1 MAPVITTAA
10 DRPIDIGHYPYPDP
24 PPQPAPPGTILC
36 IYTHLDLAEE
46 ELNCSSRYNCWGFT
60 FIPRRYKIS
69 TGSDVDKV
77 LEDNCSPV
85 ADGSLQPGDVIRY
98 RKNGATT
105 HTGRVWEVDAMGH
118 ATVIRSKWGAL
129 GEYLHPPLVA
139 SLPSSYGTDLA
150 YFRQH
155 SPLKGVAD
163 LWIADSPTDDG
174 EQFSHQPWWTS
185 PDIMVDVPP
194 YDGSGDLNP
203 QFAAVNR
210 IWARIRNR
218 ANTNADNVHVKY
230 YWADPSA
237 GLGPADWHPIPSTP
251 GHPNPIGPLSIPP
264 FGNIDAPYVEW
275 TPSAAPAHQCLL
287 AIAYINDNPADSD
300 NPDPLVYT
308 FDIPWENNIAQ
319 RNVDIIQANSGSHH
333 SVSIGLKNPFPR
345 IERYVADVR
354 VIMTH
359 TRHLPV
365 LGPER
370 SIGMPALR
378 CRTSNEKAVVIKKV
392 ETKYLPLMRGRVRFP
407 FMSLQETLIAT
418 GVIREMQLRKPQN
431 LTVDITVPRNARPGS
446 IYYVH
451 VVQESGNQIRG
462 GYTIAVVVNAE

>member
-1 MAPVITTAA
+1 MPPVITTAA
-10 DRPIDIGHYPYPDP
+10 GRPVNIGHYPYPDP
-24 PPQPAPPGTILC
+24 APQPAPPGTTSC
-36 IYTHLDLAEE
+36 SYTHLDLTEE

-60 FIPRRYKIS
+60 FIPRRYAIS

-98 RKNGATT
+98 RKYGITT
-105 HTGRVWEVDAMGH
+105 HTGRVWDVDAMGH
-118 ATVIRSKWGAL
+118 ATVIRSKWGSL
-129 GEYLHPPLVA
+129 GEYLHPPLVV
-139 SLPSSYGTDLA
+139 PSGYGTDLA

-155 SPLKGVAD
+155 SPLNGVAD

-203 QFAAVNR
+203 QFTTVDR

-218 ANTNADNVHVKY
+218 ANTNAENVHVKY

-237 GLGPADWHPIPSTP
+237 GLGPADWHPIPATT
-251 GHPNPIGPLSIPP
+251 GHPNPVGPLSVPA
-264 FGNIDAPYVEW
+264 FGSIDAPYVEW

-287 AIAYINDNPADSD
+287 AIAYVNDNPADSD

-308 FDIPWENNIAQ
+308 FDIPWDNNIAQ
-319 RNVDIIQANSGSHH
+319 RNVHVIQANNGSHH
-333 SVSIGLKNPFPR
+333 SIKIGLKNPFPR
-345 IERYVADVR
+345 RKRYIADIQV
-354 VIMTH
+354 VMTH
-359 TRHLPV
+359 APHLPI

-370 SIGMPALR
+370 SIRLPILK
-378 CRTSNEKAVVIKKV
+378 CSISNGKSVEMKKV
-392 ETKYLPLMRGRVRFP
+392 ETRDFPVMRGKVKFP
-407 FMSLQETLIAT
+407 VMSLHETLIAT
-418 GVIREMQLRKPQN
+418 GIIREMKLDKSQDI
-431 LTVDITVPRNARPGS
+431 TVNITVPRDARQGS
-446 IYYVH
+446 IYYIH
-451 VVQESGNQIRG
+451 VTQKIRNQIRG
-462 GYTIAVVVNAE
+462 GYTVAVIVNRE